1 MVFLTHSLM
10 FSQDFLFRYKGN
22 PNTNNLLNCMDSSL
36 SKGSLNNYYETNVC
50 PHNNTH
56 QKSSGCFYL
65 PYAHQSIHSQ
75 RTRASEHFPQVWP
88 MVPWG
93 PQDSFKETHEVTT
106 ISIIIIL
113 VIRSGLLPRPQNVLC
128 HNRWIR
134 ATGLEIQ
141 LPSFE
146 PHIKDTS
153 KSKENK

>member
-1 MVFLTHSLM
+1 MCAHVITHTRSHQPVSISLV
-10 FSQDFLFRYKGN
+10 LII
-22 PNTNNLLNCMDSSL
+22 L
-36 SKGSLNNYYETNVC
+36 ST
-50 PHNNTH
+50 P
-56 QKSSGCFYL
+56 
-65 PYAHQSIHSQ
+65 Q
-75 RTRASEHFPQVWP
+75 RARASEHFPEVWP

-93 PQDSFKETHEVTT
+93 TQDSFKESHEVTT

-141 LPSFE
+141 LPAFE
-146 PHIKDTS
+146 PHIKDIS